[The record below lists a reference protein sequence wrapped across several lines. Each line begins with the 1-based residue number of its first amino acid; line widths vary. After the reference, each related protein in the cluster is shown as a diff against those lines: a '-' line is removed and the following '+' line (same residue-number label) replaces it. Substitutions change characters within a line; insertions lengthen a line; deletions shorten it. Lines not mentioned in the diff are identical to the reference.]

1 MIESTMMPHSPSK
14 TRHVFVY
21 GTLRRGGR
29 NDIAR
34 FAPAP
39 RFVADA
45 RIHGTL
51 YDLGNYP
58 GAVLGGSS
66 LLVGEVYA
74 IAPALEVQLDL
85 LEEVRPDGSGEYI
98 RREVPVR
105 IGDHDIACLVYEIH
119 PDRIAGRAV
128 IASGNW
134 FDRGGP
140 FHE

>member
-1 MIESTMMPHSPSK
+1 MPHSPSEA
-14 TRHVFVY
+14 RHVFVY

-51 YDLGNYP
+51 YDLGSYP
-58 GAVLGGSS
+58 GAVLGGSG
-66 LLVGEVYA
+66 LLVGEIYA
-74 IAPALEVQLDL
+74 ITPALETQLDE
-85 LEEVRPDGSGEYI
+85 LEEVRPDDSGEYI
-98 RREVPVR
+98 KREVRVR
-105 IGDHDIACLVYEIH
+105 VGEKEIACLVYEIH
-119 PDRIAGRAV
+119 PDRVAGRTV

-134 FDRGGP
+134 FDRLPP
-140 FHE
+140 FS

>member
-1 MIESTMMPHSPSK
+1 MPHSPSEA
-14 TRHVFVY
+14 RHVFVY

-51 YDLGNYP
+51 YDLGSYP
-58 GAVLGGSS
+58 GAVLGGSG
-66 LLVGEVYA
+66 LLVGEIYA
-74 IAPALEVQLDL
+74 ITPALETQLDE
-85 LEEVRPDGSGEYI
+85 LEEVRPDDSGEYI
-98 RREVPVR
+98 KRQVR
-105 IGDHDIACLVYEIH
+105 VRVGEKEIACLIYEIH
-119 PDRIAGRAV
+119 PDRVAGRTV

-134 FDRGGP
+134 FERVPP
-140 FHE
+140 FS

>member
-1 MIESTMMPHSPSK
+1 MMMPHSPSEA
-14 TRHVFVY
+14 RHVFVY

-51 YDLGNYP
+51 YDLGSYP
-58 GAVLGGSS
+58 GAVLGGSG
-66 LLVGEVYA
+66 LLVGEIYA
-74 IAPALEVQLDL
+74 ITPALETQLDE
-85 LEEVRPDGSGEYI
+85 LEEVRPDDSGEYI
-98 RREVPVR
+98 KREVRVR
-105 IGDHDIACLVYEIH
+105 VGEKEIACLVYEIH
-119 PDRIAGRAV
+119 PDRVAGRTV

-134 FDRGGP
+134 FDRLPP
-140 FHE
+140 FS

>member
-1 MIESTMMPHSPSK
+1 MMMPHSPSEA
-14 TRHVFVY
+14 RHVFVY

-51 YDLGNYP
+51 YDLGSYP
-58 GAVLGGSS
+58 GAVLGGSG
-66 LLVGEVYA
+66 LLVGEIYA
-74 IAPALEVQLDL
+74 ITPALETQLDE
-85 LEEVRPDGSGEYI
+85 LEEVRPDDSGEYI
-98 RREVPVR
+98 KRQVR
-105 IGDHDIACLVYEIH
+105 VRVGEKEIACLVYEIH
-119 PDRIAGRAV
+119 PDRVAGRTV

-134 FDRGGP
+134 SDRVPP
-140 FHE
+140 FS

>member
-1 MIESTMMPHSPSK
+1 MMMPHSPSEA
-14 TRHVFVY
+14 RHVFVY

-51 YDLGNYP
+51 YDLGSYP
-58 GAVLGGSS
+58 GAVLGGSG
-66 LLVGEVYA
+66 LLVGEIYA
-74 IAPALEVQLDL
+74 ITPALETQLDE
-85 LEEVRPDGSGEYI
+85 LEEVRPDDSGEYI
-98 RREVPVR
+98 KRQVR
-105 IGDHDIACLVYEIH
+105 VRVGEKEIACLIYEIH
-119 PDRIAGRAV
+119 PDRVAGRTV

-134 FDRGGP
+134 FERVPP
-140 FHE
+140 FS